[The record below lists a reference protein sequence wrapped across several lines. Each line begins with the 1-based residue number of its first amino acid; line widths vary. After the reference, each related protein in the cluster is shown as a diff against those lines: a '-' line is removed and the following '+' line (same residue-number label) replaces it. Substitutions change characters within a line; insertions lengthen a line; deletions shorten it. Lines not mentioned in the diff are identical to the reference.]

1 MPLLHRRDGRAEFAG
16 DEGVQGAEAGGELD
30 DGQAAFVV
38 EPAEEVCRRKIALL
52 RVAFPTAGDEVAVG
66 IILQLDQRDDMVEAA
81 GKGSKP
87 VQAIKATA
95 AFSQMDG
102 AAQSWMFQE
111 VEFLES
117 VAANGTQGASRN
129 WTWGCGGNLLGQAD
143 LHHVACF
150 AAFHEAQDT
159 AGDEAAHGPAHGVVG

>member
-1 MPLLHRRDGRAEFAG
+1 MPLLHDRDGRGEFAG

-81 GKGSKP
+81 GKGSKT
-87 VQAIKATA
+87 VQAIKTTA

-102 AAQSWMFQE
+102 AAQSWMFEE
-111 VEFLES
+111 VELDRKS
-117 VAANGTQGASRN
+117 
-129 WTWGCGGNLLGQAD
+129 
-143 LHHVACF
+143 
-150 AAFHEAQDT
+150 
-159 AGDEAAHGPAHGVVG
+159 